1 MRQQEK
7 KIDVRETPNI
17 VTIRLYGLHTNARL
31 LLGLLRSCS
40 RRAALVIVRR
50 DKDKGPWRNHKLRL
64 YFTSPRQCKIS

>member
-31 LLGLLRSCS
+31 LLGLLRS
-40 RRAALVIVRR
+40 AR
-50 DKDKGPWRNHKLRL
+50 DVLRW
-64 YFTSPRQCKIS
+64 